1 MFFNDSFGEIEPN
14 NDKEKGN
21 EKEKE
26 NNINIIS
33 IEKGDIGDF
42 EDESK
47 KNNENNKEILNT
59 SFSNNNNIFS
69 SLPLEMEIDN
79 EYDNSNEIYDTLLS
93 RELLKNNISNLFNI
107 LKSKII
113 IIKSQIFYHL
123 RKMANKKTKY
133 LIQSEVLFLRIN
145 SSIQMLSNIFIK
157 NRANKLYQVFYI
169 LLMKNR
175 NSISDKFRLQYENK
189 YKKEKDKLVNE
200 KNNTLKNLD
209 AEIKDIEKKI
219 ISLNKKENEAKIEI
233 NNLTKKEKQLKEQI
247 KQLENSINN
256 AMRKSVDLTK
266 QQSSNISSINNNSK
280 YDSDIISLE
289 STIETSKQLKEGKE
303 EIIKKFIYKMNELL
317 NEYQVYI
324 DKLNENDRNNN
335 INMEINDNSNHQSL
349 SHKDKDGSG
358 NTWYSSKTNFGNQQ
372 SGNPQNNNNNEQGK

>member
-59 SFSNNNNIFS
+59 SNIFS

-93 RELLKNNISNLFNI
+93 RELLKYNISNLFNI

-145 SSIQMLSNIFIK
+145 SSIQMLSNIFKK

>member
-1 MFFNDSFGEIEPN
+1 MNFNDSFGEIEPK
-14 NDKEKGN
+14 NDKEKD
-21 EKEKE
+21 KE

-33 IEKGDIGDF
+33 IEKGDIGDI

-47 KNNENNKEILNT
+47 KNNEYNKEILNT

-79 EYDNSNEIYDTLLS
+79 EYAYSNDIYDTLLS
-93 RELLKNNISNLFNI
+93 KELLKYNISNLFNI

-123 RKMANKKTKY
+123 KKTSNKKFKY
-133 LIQSEVLFLRIN
+133 LIQSEVLFLRMS
-145 SSIQMLSNIFIK
+145 SSIQMLSNIFKK

-169 LLMKNR
+169 LLMKNK
-175 NSISDKFRLQYENK
+175 NINDKFKLQYENK
-189 YKKEKDKLVNE
+189 FKKEKDRLVNE

-233 NNLTKKEKQLKEQI
+233 NNLTKKEKQLKDQI

-324 DKLNENDRNNN
+324 DKLNENVRNNN
-335 INMEINDNSNHQSL
+335 INLEINDNSNHQSL
-349 SHKDKDGSG
+349 THKDKDGSG

-372 SGNPQNNNNNEQGK
+372 SGNQQNNNNNEQGK

>member
-93 RELLKNNISNLFNI
+93 RELLKYNISNLFNI

-145 SSIQMLSNIFIK
+145 SSIQMLSNIFKK

-169 LLMKNR
+169 LLMKKR

>member
-1 MFFNDSFGEIEPN
+1 
-14 NDKEKGN
+14 
-21 EKEKE
+21 
-26 NNINIIS
+26 
-33 IEKGDIGDF
+33 
-42 EDESK
+42 
-47 KNNENNKEILNT
+47 
-59 SFSNNNNIFS
+59 
-69 SLPLEMEIDN
+69 MEIDN
-79 EYDNSNEIYDTLLS
+79 EYANSNDIYDTLLS
-93 RELLKNNISNLFNI
+93 RELLKYNLSNLFNI

-113 IIKSQIFYHL
+113 IIKSQVFYHL
-123 RKMANKKTKY
+123 KKTANKKLKY
-133 LIQSEVLFLRIN
+133 LIQSEVLFLRMS
-145 SSIQMLSNIFIK
+145 SSIQMLSNIFKK
-157 NRANKLYQVFYI
+157 NRANKLYQVFNI
-169 LLMKNR
+169 LLMKNKNNIR
-175 NSISDKFRLQYENK
+175 DKFRLQYENK
-189 YKKEKDKLVNE
+189 YKKEKEKLVNE

-247 KQLENSINN
+247 KQLENSISN

-324 DKLNENDRNNN
+324 DKLNENVRNNN
-335 INMEINDNSNHQSL
+335 INMEINDNSNQQSL

-372 SGNPQNNNNNEQGK
+372 SGTHQNNNNNEQGK